1 MNNKYRIIFWG
12 TIMVILIGLGVY
24 GIICN
29 FKIFNDKKPM
39 ITEVLNIFDRNE
51 TINKYR
57 EYNTNITS
65 KLGSKKVVITFS
77 GTFDNLYE
85 LKYKSGYLELEIDKN
100 DAVGLNVAMVMLDS
114 VAVYYGEEETSTYD
128 TFKSNRIYDMNLND
142 GVKVIINTNTYVY
155 RISLNN
161 HIK

>member
-77 GTFDNLYE
+77 GTFDNVYE

-100 DAVGLNVAMVMLDS
+100 DAVGLNVVMVMLDS

-142 GVKVIINTNTYVY
+142 GVKVIINNNTYVY

>member
-65 KLGSKKVVITFS
+65 KLDTKKAIITFS
-77 GTFDNLYE
+77 GTFDNVYE

-142 GVKVIINTNTYVY
+142 GVKVMINTNTYVY

>member
-57 EYNTNITS
+57 EYNTSITS
-65 KLGSKKVVITFS
+65 KLGSKKVIITFS
-77 GTFDNLYE
+77 GTFDNVYE

>member
-65 KLGSKKVVITFS
+65 KLDSKKVVITFS
-77 GTFDNLYE
+77 GTFDNVYE
-85 LKYKSGYLELEIDKN
+85 LKYKSGYLELEINKN

-142 GVKVIINTNTYVY
+142 GVKVIINSNTYVY

>member
-12 TIMVILIGLGVY
+12 TIMVILIGMGVY

-29 FKIFNDKKPM
+29 FKIFNDKKHM

-65 KLGSKKVVITFS
+65 KLDSKKAIITFS
-77 GTFDNLYE
+77 GTFDNVYE

>member
-77 GTFDNLYE
+77 GTFDNVYE
-85 LKYKSGYLELEIDKN
+85 LKYKSGYLEIEIDKN

-142 GVKVIINTNTYVY
+142 GVKVIINSNTYVY

>member
-65 KLGSKKVVITFS
+65 KLDSKKAIITFS
-77 GTFDNLYE
+77 GTFDNVYE
-85 LKYKSGYLELEIDKN
+85 LKYKSGYLELEINKN

-142 GVKVIINTNTYVY
+142 GVKVIINSNTYVY

>member
-57 EYNTNITS
+57 EYNTSITS
-65 KLGSKKVVITFS
+65 KLGSKKVIITFS
-77 GTFDNLYE
+77 GTFDNVYE

-100 DAVGLNVAMVMLDS
+100 DTVGLNVAMVMLDS

>member
-39 ITEVLNIFDRNE
+39 IIEVLNIFDRNE

-77 GTFDNLYE
+77 GTFDNVYE

-142 GVKVIINTNTYVY
+142 GVKVIINTNSYVY

>member
-77 GTFDNLYE
+77 GTFDNVYE
-85 LKYKSGYLELEIDKN
+85 LKYKSGCLELEIDKN

>member
-65 KLGSKKVVITFS
+65 KLDSKKAIITFS
-77 GTFDNLYE
+77 GTFDNVYE

-142 GVKVIINTNTYVY
+142 GVKVIINSNTYVY
-155 RISLNN
+155 RIGLNN

>member
-77 GTFDNLYE
+77 GTFDNVYE

-142 GVKVIINTNTYVY
+142 GVKVIINSNTYVY
-155 RISLNN
+155 RINSE
-161 HIK
+161 

>member
-77 GTFDNLYE
+77 GTFDNVYE

>member
-65 KLGSKKVVITFS
+65 KLDSKKAIITFS
-77 GTFDNLYE
+77 GTFDNVYE

>member
-77 GTFDNLYE
+77 GTFDNVYE
-85 LKYKSGYLELEIDKN
+85 LKYKSQRLIWITRVL
-100 DAVGLNVAMVMLDS
+100 
-114 VAVYYGEEETSTYD
+114 
-128 TFKSNRIYDMNLND
+128 
-142 GVKVIINTNTYVY
+142 
-155 RISLNN
+155 
-161 HIK
+161 

>member
-12 TIMVILIGLGVY
+12 TIMVILIGIGVY

-77 GTFDNLYE
+77 GTFDNVYE

-100 DAVGLNVAMVMLDS
+100 DAVGLNVVMVMLDS
-114 VAVYYGEEETSTYD
+114 VAVYYGEEESSTYD

-142 GVKVIINTNTYVY
+142 GVKVIINNNTYVY

>member
-77 GTFDNLYE
+77 GTFDNVYE

-142 GVKVIINTNTYVY
+142 GVKVIINSNTYVY

>member
-65 KLGSKKVVITFS
+65 KLDSKKAIITFS
-77 GTFDNLYE
+77 GTFDNVYE
-85 LKYKSGYLELEIDKN
+85 LKYKTGYLELEIDKN

-142 GVKVIINTNTYVY
+142 GVKVIINSNTYVY

>member
-39 ITEVLNIFDRNE
+39 IIEVLNIFDRNE

-77 GTFDNLYE
+77 GTFDNVYE

>member
-12 TIMVILIGLGVY
+12 TIMVILIGIGVY

-77 GTFDNLYE
+77 GTFDNVYE

-100 DAVGLNVAMVMLDS
+100 DAVGLNVVMVMLDS

-142 GVKVIINTNTYVY
+142 GVKVIINNNTYVY

>member
-57 EYNTNITS
+57 EYNTNINS
-65 KLGSKKVVITFS
+65 KLDSKKAIITFS
-77 GTFDNLYE
+77 GTFDNVYE

>member
-39 ITEVLNIFDRNE
+39 ITEVLNIFDRNK

-77 GTFDNLYE
+77 GTFDNVYE

>member
-65 KLGSKKVVITFS
+65 KLDTKKAIITFS
-77 GTFDNLYE
+77 GTFDNVYE

>member
-1 MNNKYRIIFWG
+1 
-12 TIMVILIGLGVY
+12 MVILIGLGVY

-77 GTFDNLYE
+77 GTFDNVYE

>member
-77 GTFDNLYE
+77 GTFDNVYE

-142 GVKVIINTNTYVY
+142 GVKVIINTNTYEY

>member
-77 GTFDNLYE
+77 GTFDNVYE

-142 GVKVIINTNTYVY
+142 GVKVIINNNTYVY

>member
-1 MNNKYRIIFWG
+1 MNNKYRIILWG

-39 ITEVLNIFDRNE
+39 ITEVLNIFNRNK

-65 KLGSKKVVITFS
+65 KLDSKKVVITFS
-77 GTFDNLYE
+77 GTFDNVYE

>member
-1 MNNKYRIIFWG
+1 MNNKYRIILWG

-77 GTFDNLYE
+77 GTFDNVYE

-142 GVKVIINTNTYVY
+142 GVKVIINSNTYVY

>member
-1 MNNKYRIIFWG
+1 MNNKYRIILWG

-65 KLGSKKVVITFS
+65 KLDSKKAIITFS
-77 GTFDNLYE
+77 GTFDNVYE

>member
-1 MNNKYRIIFWG
+1 MNNKYRIILWG

-39 ITEVLNIFDRNE
+39 ITEVLNIFNRNE

-65 KLGSKKVVITFS
+65 KLDSKKVVITFS
-77 GTFDNLYE
+77 GTFDNVYE

>member
-65 KLGSKKVVITFS
+65 KLDSKKAIITFS
-77 GTFDNLYE
+77 GTFDNVYE

-142 GVKVIINTNTYVY
+142 GVKVIINTNSYVY

>member
-24 GIICN
+24 GIICS

-65 KLGSKKVVITFS
+65 KLDSKKAIITFS
-77 GTFDNLYE
+77 GTFDNVYE

>member
-51 TINKYR
+51 TINKYK

-77 GTFDNLYE
+77 GTFDNVYE

-128 TFKSNRIYDMNLND
+128 TFKSNRIYDMNLNG

>member
-12 TIMVILIGLGVY
+12 TIMVILIGIGVY

>member
-65 KLGSKKVVITFS
+65 KLGSKKVIITFS
-77 GTFDNLYE
+77 GTFDNVYE

>member
-39 ITEVLNIFDRNE
+39 ITEVLNIFNRNE

-77 GTFDNLYE
+77 GTFDNVYE

>member
-57 EYNTNITS
+57 EYNTSITS
-65 KLGSKKVVITFS
+65 KLGSKKVIITFS
-77 GTFDNLYE
+77 GTFDNVYE

-100 DAVGLNVAMVMLDS
+100 DTVGLNVAMVMLDS
-114 VAVYYGEEETSTYD
+114 VAVYYGEEESSTYD

-142 GVKVIINTNTYVY
+142 GVKVIINNNTYVY

>member
-65 KLGSKKVVITFS
+65 KLGSKKVIITFS
-77 GTFDNLYE
+77 GTFDNVYE

-142 GVKVIINTNTYVY
+142 GVKVIINSNTYVY

>member
-65 KLGSKKVVITFS
+65 KLVSKKAIITFS
-77 GTFDNLYE
+77 GTFENVYE

>member
-65 KLGSKKVVITFS
+65 KLGSKKVTITFS
-77 GTFDNLYE
+77 GTFDNVYE